1 MMIMFR
7 SNRSQMFFKI
17 VVLKNL
23 AIFTGKHLCW
33 CFFFNKVLS
42 CEICETFKNMCFEKH
57 LRTTAF
63 VKAIIPFLFP
73 SNTGVFQ

>member
-33 CFFFNKVLS
+33 CFFLIKGFPVKSAKLLK
-42 CEICETFKNMCFEKH
+42 TCFEKH

-63 VKAIIPFLFP
+63 VKTIIPFLFP
-73 SNTGVFQ
+73 SNTGVF